1 MRSLGGVCC
10 KSEFVL
16 YIDMSICP
24 PYSPVLE
31 EYILRS
37 AMLITMCA
45 VQNTSSP
52 TTCSYSQFVM
62 HKHVLFVLI
71 KPRTCG
77 VGGVCDEDSH
87 NFTVFLAICPSYRL
101 GHVEKEEC
109 EVRIVK
115 DPTVCA
121 VHDTSSQATC

>member
-1 MRSLGGVCC
+1 MKMVKDPTVCA
-10 KSEFVL
+10 
-16 YIDMSICP
+16 MQSIN
-24 PYSPVLE
+24 SQT
-31 EYILRS
+31 
-37 AMLITMCA
+37 A
-45 VQNTSSP
+45 
-52 TTCSYSQFVM
+52 CSYSQFVM

-121 VHDTSSQATC
+121 VHDTSSQATCFFKYLLLCHSYRPGYVV